1 MTRILGIDP
10 GLRHLGWGVVD
21 QDGSRLRYVA
31 SGRVS
36 PPARGQMGR
45 RLMALAGGIEDVIGT
60 HGPDAAA
67 VEETFVNEGA
77 RSALLLGQAR
87 GVALMVLAASGFE
100 VGEYAATVVK
110 KAVVGTGRADKR
122 QVADMVARLLPG
134 AKAVS
139 PDEADALA
147 VAICHAGHL
156 GTARRLSA

>member
-36 PPARGQMGR
+36 PPAKGEMGQ
-45 RLMALAGGIEDVIGT
+45 RLMALAGGIEDVIGE
-60 HGPDAAA
+60 HGPAAA
-67 VEETFVNEGA
+67 AIEETFVNEGA

-87 GVALMVLAASGFE
+87 GVALMVLAASGFAI
-100 VGEYAATVVK
+100 GEYAATVVK

-134 AKAVS
+134 AKAAS

-147 VAICHAGHL
+147 VAICHASHL
-156 GTARRLSA
+156 GTAQRLSA

>member
-36 PPARGQMGR
+36 PPARGQMGQ
-45 RLMALAGGIEDVIGT
+45 RLMALAGGIEDVIGE
-60 HGPDAAA
+60 HAPDAAA
-67 VEETFVNEGA
+67 IEETFVNEGA

-122 QVADMVARLLPG
+122 QVGDMVARLLPT
-134 AKAVS
+134 AKVTSA
-139 PDEADALA
+139 DEADALA
-147 VAICHAGHL
+147 IAICHASHL